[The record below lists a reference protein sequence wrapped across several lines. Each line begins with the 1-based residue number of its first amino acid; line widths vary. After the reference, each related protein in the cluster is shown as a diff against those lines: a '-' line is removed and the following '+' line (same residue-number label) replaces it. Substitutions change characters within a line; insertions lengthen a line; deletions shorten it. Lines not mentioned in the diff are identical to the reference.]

1 MKIDE
6 IRTRLEGIAGF
17 FAARADM
24 AAPGDG
30 KMLMRDWMKAA
41 KEAAALLGVESVPVA
56 RIREM
61 MTGEDPEESKAAW
74 RVLKALERREK
85 DAGRGDQDRGGR

>member
-30 KMLMRDWMKAA
+30 KLLMLAWMRAA
-41 KEAAALLGVESVPVA
+41 KEAAALLGVETVPAA

-61 MTGEDPEESKAAW
+61 MIGDDAELSKAAW
-74 RVLKALERREK
+74 RVMKELERRET
-85 DAGRGDQDRGGR
+85 DAGRGDQDRGER